1 MQNNLLDTH
10 TFIWFING
18 DSQLSDNARRMIEK
32 ADASNYVSIA
42 SIWEIAIKISL
53 GKLQLNT
60 AFTEIKIQIDAN
72 NFIILPVELEH
83 TLLLA
88 TLPFHHR
95 DPFDRIIIAQAIQ
108 NDLTIISK
116 DPYFRPYEAKLAW

>member
-10 TFIWFING
+10 TFISFING

-53 GKLQLNT
+53 GKLQLKT
-60 AFTEIKIQIDAN
+60 AFTEIKIQIDEN
-72 NFIILPVELEH
+72 NFIILPVEIRTHITTCNSSLSSS
-83 TLLLA
+83 
-88 TLPFHHR
+88 R
-95 DPFDRIIIAQAIQ
+95 SI
-108 NDLTIISK
+108 
-116 DPYFRPYEAKLAW
+116 